1 MSDSADLS
9 EKQTR
14 NAPAAAST
22 TTGEGSIT
30 PETPTRPQTNAQA
43 DYVAR
48 LTGVLYAN
56 TPARVVARYEQ
67 LMDDAWD
74 VDTTPLEQGLVFL
87 DTETTG
93 LSFADDSLTQIAAV
107 KRRADGTFDTFC
119 TFVHPPK
126 QIPAHISKLTNIYN
140 ADVAAAPKPK
150 EAVLALAQFV
160 GGAPIVAHNATFDK
174 TFVEGVLQHQTVSS
188 TWIDSLALSK
198 IAFPSFNT
206 HKLED
211 LAVLFGC
218 ARVTHRADDDCKA
231 LADVWHY
238 MMRALCQLPEPL
250 VHLFAHMH
258 EDDGMRSEWTYADVF
273 AGVEAL
279 VCSGEDSSEDK
290 RSVSYGRVFSAI
302 KHARATYVLADLQK
316 TQVEQA
322 ARPPKPLEPAD
333 VMREFEPGG
342 CVEAMFGVRA
352 SGAGRNDAGASGSGT
367 NGAHTHG
374 ATSHAGCS
382 YEPRPSQK
390 TMALEVG
397 KAQHMH
403 KHAIIEAPTGVGKSV
418 AYLVPSIKKAL
429 FEHVS
434 IGIATKT
441 NALADQLVHKD
452 LPALAAALASSC
464 DAPLRYVA
472 LKGAQHYPSLE
483 TCLYWATRPF
493 DKKQLKTQFGSEL
506 LAAAETLTAFALV
519 FAAACEKPE
528 LDIDDLGIRW
538 KYVTHSM
545 ISNATSDNAAQM
557 KIAVNSN
564 YLMQELRARAQQCDI
579 VVTNHALLLV
589 DMQND
594 FAIFPQITNWIVDES
609 HGFSETARTM
619 WAKSA
624 HPRLIRETTRA
635 LGSARAGLLS
645 SVVHLF
651 AHSDQKAL
659 IHSIVYPLFDALE
672 GLDTCAQAAFARLA
686 DVRVPDAQNAYY
698 DTAQTRS
705 VRIDAAIRADNAW
718 QLFCA
723 AAQELMVQLHDAAR
737 TLGKLAAQLK
747 QTPASDFIKD
757 IASCASTLQDF
768 EQTLQFVCVGGD
780 DSYVYTLD
788 ISTAMH
794 TTSYGVSATCLDVGG
809 RLAALWYNEMD
820 SVVFTSA
827 TLSIDSSFSY
837 FKHAVGLDLLADE
850 QVNSCSVPPVFRYDE
865 NMCVLVPSNMVLPG
879 EQAYRRELEDVLFD
893 IHVRMQGSVLTLFTN
908 RRDMEYMHKRL
919 QARLEKEGLELLYQ
933 APKVSARYLLSRF
946 CKSPHASLMALKTF
960 WEGIDAPGA
969 TLRCVVITR
978 LPFAPPD
985 EPVMQE
991 LMSRNSRAW
1000 WTVCLPEAVMQ
1011 VKQAA
1016 GRLIRTSHDAGFI
1029 VLADGRVCHK
1039 KYGKVFL
1046 RSLPTQHYTQ
1056 VTRETIGSV
1065 MALWQQSHPAAA
1077 PQACDNE
1084 V

>member
-22 TTGEGSIT
+22 TTGAGLITSKTSIH
-30 PETPTRPQTNAQA
+30 PHTNAQA

-67 LMDDAWD
+67 LMQDAWD

-126 QIPAHISKLTNIYN
+126 PIPAHISKLTNIYN

-333 VMREFEPGG
+333 VMREFEPDG
-342 CVEAMFGVRA
+342 CVEAMFGAGA
-352 SGAGRNDAGASGSGT
+352 SGAGANDAGRS
-367 NGAHTHG
+367 GAHSHG
-374 ATSHAGCS
+374 ATSHAGCG

-624 HPRLIRETTRA
+624 HPRIIRETIRT

-659 IHSIVYPLFDALE
+659 IHSIAYPLFDVIE
-672 GLDTCAQAAFARLA
+672 GLDTCAQATFARLA

-705 VRIDAAIRADNAW
+705 VRIDTAIRADNAW

-737 TLGKLAAQLK
+737 ALGKLAAQLK

-768 EQTLQFVCVGGD
+768 EQTLQFICVGGD
-780 DSYVYTLD
+780 DSCVYTLD

-809 RLAALWYNEMD
+809 RLASLWYNEMD

-850 QVNSCSVPPVFRYDE
+850 RVNSCSVPPVFHYDE
-865 NMCVLVPSNMVLPG
+865 NMCVLVPSNMALPG
-879 EQAYRRELEDVLFD
+879 EQAYRRELEDLLFD

-1000 WTVCLPEAVMQ
+1000 WAVCLPEAVMQ

-1039 KYGKVFL
+1039 NYGKVFL

-1056 VTRETIGSV
+1056 VTRETIDSV